1 MDFEGN
7 SLGSRSCVNLERD
20 IMCLLGNGHSRPHNS
35 CWVGLVDGGR
45 EAAIELEGWI
55 AVGTG
60 AREGVASVR
69 LQLFLQ

>member
-1 MDFEGN
+1 
-7 SLGSRSCVNLERD
+7 
-20 IMCLLGNGHSRPHNS
+20 MCLLGNGHSRPHNS